1 MVVFY
6 QLSNMLHRQKRP
18 ESTVD
23 DPTSPSIMA
32 CRQESGQQDTMASPK
47 PVSQLTH
54 RFSWPSKY
62 LSATLP
68 GSQKASK
75 PAAASSS
82 ASHPPSPVTR
92 PPKPASNT
100 CKLPASVRRRHTI
113 PDPDPVPK
121 TPTKNTDIALPTI
134 IHRSTPASSPFSFSS
149 ANRSP
154 RSPSSSRPA
163 KPILKN
169 TPSTSHHVQGNNRHT
184 ARSDTAAN
192 TSRNTLLTLSDIAIP
207 EHVSVRKERDSS
219 HIRRHSVPS
228 TTVLPLPVVVLG
240 GLEGEGIQKPAC
252 DDGDGVGSVESEI
265 EKGDNGSGP
274 STKEPKK
281 AVRFDRVDVHPFI
294 VERERERSQ
303 EAMLVEEFHV
313 GRRRGGRGARGRESA
328 GEIYDELE
336 LDIEEFVVHLPDV
349 IEG

>member
-1 MVVFY
+1 
-6 QLSNMLHRQKRP
+6 
-18 ESTVD
+18 
-23 DPTSPSIMA
+23 MA
-32 CRQESGQQDTMASPK
+32 CRQESSQQDTTASPK
-47 PVSQLTH
+47 PASQITQ

-68 GSQKASK
+68 GHQKTSK
-75 PAAASSS
+75 PAAASPS

-92 PPKPASNT
+92 PPKPTNNT

-134 IHRSTPASSPFSFSS
+134 IHRSTPASSPFSFSPT
-149 ANRSP
+149 NRSL
-154 RSPSSSRPA
+154 RSRSSSSPT

-169 TPSTSHHVQGNNRHT
+169 PPSSSHHVQGNNRHT
-184 ARSDTAAN
+184 AQSDTAAN
-192 TSRNTLLTLSDIAIP
+192 TSRNVLLTLSDIAIP

-240 GLEGEGIQKPAC
+240 GLEEEGIQRPTC
-252 DDGDGVGSVESEI
+252 DGGDEVGSVEGEI
-265 EKGDNGSGP
+265 ETGDNTSGS
-274 STKEPKK
+274 SSKDPKK

-303 EAMLVEEFHV
+303 EARLVEEFHV
-313 GRRRGGRGARGRESA
+313 GRPRSGSGVRGGESV